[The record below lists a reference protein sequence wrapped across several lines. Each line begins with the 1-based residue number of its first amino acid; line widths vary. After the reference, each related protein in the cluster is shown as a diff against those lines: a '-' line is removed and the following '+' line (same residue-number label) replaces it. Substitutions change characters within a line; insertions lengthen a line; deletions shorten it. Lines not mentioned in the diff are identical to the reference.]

1 LLAGLL
7 CLLLMGFTGAA
18 NAVIRWDVF
27 PSPSEVINSGRS
39 EVLGGIT
46 FVVAQNNSPIP
57 VTTGNIAGGPS
68 QIGILFQN
76 RVQIDNA
83 MTTGIRVYTNNV
95 ALASTVAVCNASC
108 NPAQMWVTA
117 QNIDSTGGG
126 VYSGYLTL
134 NIPGGIS
141 MAVGDAIHIDGVR
154 GRIDRSDL
162 AAAGS
167 DGYAQAQSINDP
179 ASNQFFPEQ
188 FRVAKSYIPMTVV
201 VATDVATLCFPTY
214 GGSANT
220 TRLNFAS
227 AGTSTTANFLTR
239 QKITVTEVFPRAFIA
254 KDSLQNSVADSSD
267 RTDSYPTP
275 STGWL
280 GSPTQGTQ
288 LKIYLNSIPAT
299 VLRID
304 WPALVTSNTGGGL
317 FQATTMTSFTAG
329 TVGGP
334 ANGSGYMVYEYITSN
349 QTGAS
354 DITTEGFDFQPAL
367 ALSATNQQDATSA
380 IVRAGVS
387 LWPPPLDVQAASV
400 LYQPFTASLPTPTQT
415 ATVPA
420 MPRFVTNY
428 LSGSYAYTDPLSA
441 GALANFGVYE
451 TFAPCVC
458 YLLYPYTTKDS
469 FWDTGVVVAN
479 TSDDTGA
486 FAAGTGASR
495 QAGRVTFW
503 LYDFRLGA
511 ITPTAGIF
519 FADAA
524 HTAPLNQTGPAFDT
538 NTPAQPIYYAGQSVR
553 GLVSNLVTGAA
564 ATALANRGYTDF
576 AGYIIAKAEF
586 QYCHCYAFIADRT
599 FANIAQ
605 GYIAGMIPDPSVKG
619 VSRQAADAGDITNL
633 KAGEGINN

>member
-1 LLAGLL
+1 MILSKASRLSLLAGLL

-46 FVVAQNNSPIP
+46 FAVQVNQPTPI
-57 VTTGNIAGGPS
+57 VTGNVAGGPS

-108 NPAQMWVTA
+108 DPTKMWVTA

-134 NIPGGIS
+134 NIPGGVTLI
-141 MAVGDAIHIDGVR
+141 AGDSITIQGVR

-162 AAAGS
+162 ASAGQ

-188 FRVAKSYIPMTVV
+188 FRVAKSYIPMTV
-201 VATDVATLCFPTY
+201 AITSDVATLCMPTY
-214 GGSANT
+214 GALTSSA
-220 TRLNFAS
+220 RYPYLA
-227 AGTSTTANFLTR
+227 L
-239 QKITVTEVFPRAFIA
+239 QKITVTEVFPRAFVA
-254 KDSLQNSVADSSD
+254 KDALQDSVAGPAD
-267 RTDSYPTP
+267 RTDSYPAP

-280 GSPTQGTQ
+280 GSPTQGTM
-288 LKIYLNSIPAT
+288 LKVYLNTIPST
-299 VLRID
+299 VTSVSWQPI
-304 WPALVTSNTGGGL
+304 VTSNNGGGL
-317 FQATTMTSFTAG
+317 YVTTADSAFTSGAA
-329 TVGGP
+329 GGP
-334 ANGSGYMVYEYITSN
+334 ANGSAYMVYEYITSN

-354 DITTEGFDFQPAL
+354 DITTEGFDFRPAL
-367 ALSATNQQDATSA
+367 ALSATNQQDATGVL
-380 IVRAGVS
+380 VRAGVS
-387 LWPPPLDVQAASV
+387 LWPPPLDVQAATV
-400 LYQPFTASLPTPTQT
+400 LYQPFTSSVPPLTPQT
-415 ATVPA
+415 ATVPS

-428 LSGSYAYTDPLSA
+428 LSGSYAYADPLSA

-451 TFAPCVC
+451 GFAPCVC
-458 YLLYPYTTKDS
+458 YLLYPYTTKDN

-486 FAAGTGASR
+486 IAAGKGASR

-511 ITPTAGIF
+511 ISPAAGIF

-524 HTAPLNQTGPAFDT
+524 HTSPPGQAGPAFDS

-553 GLVSNLVTGAA
+553 GLVSQLVTGAA
-564 ATALANRGYTDF
+564 ATALANKGYTDF

-586 QYCHCYAFIADRT
+586 QYCHGYAFIADQH

-605 GYIAGMIPDPSVKG
+605 GYIANVIPDPSVKG
-619 VSRQAADAGDITNL
+619 GSRVAADAGDITCL